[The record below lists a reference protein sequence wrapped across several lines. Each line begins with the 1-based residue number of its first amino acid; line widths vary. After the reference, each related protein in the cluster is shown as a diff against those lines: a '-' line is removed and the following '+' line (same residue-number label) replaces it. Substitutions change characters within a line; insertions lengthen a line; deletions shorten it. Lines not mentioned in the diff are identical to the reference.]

1 LEALRGHRKPS
12 YSCYNKAL
20 DTVLQ
25 WAYAVAESMCL
36 QISLIKPWDDW
47 NWNGDEIVHLP
58 IVPASRPIPGSK
70 NKSRYNIDIREY
82 LTTTNNAVV
91 GERLSSII
99 KKLPDDDQAK
109 FRSHSEGSF
118 DFRADTILES
128 FRDLRYRPKANVTP
142 GCPDAWLYPDETLHE
157 KGGDCEDLAFLLAA
171 LLMAAGI
178 SGYCVRV
185 ALGSLH
191 ITLPD
196 GKEQKHDHC
205 WVMYQNEGAVWEILE
220 PMTKVGGGSGKSRST
235 HGKQP
240 AQKAEYIPHYVFNVD
255 HLWQIHSRDLN
266 KKMGFDDYCHSRQ
279 FWKKFDRSFAMG
291 VHNSIYDL
299 ALGGKIPAS
308 AISAIKRKSLILDAN
323 ILTYDPRDHFDNG
336 YIPDSWARVND
347 RLAAFARNNNDW
359 VSFGAAAHSI
369 GDFYAHT
376 SYCHFA
382 VLQNAASPQG
392 QAVVYSPDGVLV
404 APPQYT
410 ANPPDPSLPPFDLT
424 SANFSVNDKLWAGTK
439 QQAAAQWAGKLI
451 SGRYAQ
457 KYDPVATF
465 WEGFTSLPLEL
476 TQATDYKTRGALPH
490 HNEIAVDDQTIP
502 SSHKLYRATANGQ
515 DDRQAFTNQF
525 RWRKNTAVAHIQ
537 QVLAANYHP

>member
-1 LEALRGHRKPS
+1 
-12 YSCYNKAL
+12 
-20 DTVLQ
+20 
-25 WAYAVAESMCL
+25 MCL
-36 QISLIKPWDDW
+36 QISAVKSWDEW

-70 NKSRYNIDIREY
+70 SKTRYNIDIREY

-91 GERLSSII
+91 GERLSEII
-99 KKLPDDDQAK
+99 KKLPADDQAL
-109 FRSHSEGSF
+109 FRSHSKSSF

-128 FRDLRYRPKANVTP
+128 FRDLRYLPKANVTA

-185 ALGSLH
+185 ALGRLH

-196 GKEQKHDHC
+196 GNEQKHDHC
-205 WVMYQNEGAVWEILE
+205 WVMYQNEASVWEILE

-235 HGKQP
+235 RGKQP
-240 AQKAEYIPHYVFNVD
+240 AQKVEYIPHYVFNVD

-266 KKMGFDDYCHSRQ
+266 KKMGFDDYCHSRR
-279 FWKKFDRSFAMG
+279 FWSKFDPSFAMG

-308 AISAIKRKSLILDAN
+308 AISTIKRKSLILDAN

-336 YIPDSWARVND
+336 YIPDSWDRVNS
-347 RLAAFARNNNDW
+347 RLAAFQTDNTDW
-359 VSFGAAAHSI
+359 ESFGAAAHSI

-382 VLQNAASPQG
+382 VLQNAASSQG
-392 QAVVYSPDGVLV
+392 QAVVYSPDGNLV
-404 APPQYT
+404 ASPQYT
-410 ANPPDPSLPPFDLT
+410 ANPADPSLPPFDLT
-424 SANFSVNDKLWAGTK
+424 SDAFSMNTNLWKGTK
-439 QQAAAQWAGKLI
+439 QAAAAQWAGKLI

-457 KYDPVATF
+457 KYDPKAGF
-465 WEGFTSLPLEL
+465 FENFTSLPLDL
-476 TQATDYKTRGALPH
+476 TQKADYNTRGAVPH
-490 HNEIAVDDQTIP
+490 HNEIAVDDQNI
-502 SSHKLYRATANGQ
+502 SAGHKLYRGTANGPA
-515 DDRQAFTNQF
+515 DRQAFANQF
-525 RWRKNTAVAHIQ
+525 RWRKNTAIQHIQ
-537 QVLAANYHP
+537 KALADNYQH

>member
-1 LEALRGHRKPS
+1 
-12 YSCYNKAL
+12 
-20 DTVLQ
+20 
-25 WAYAVAESMCL
+25 MCL
-36 QISLIKPWDDW
+36 QTSLITPWDDW

-58 IVPASRPIPGSK
+58 IVPASRPIPGYK
-70 NKSRYNIDIREY
+70 AKKLYPIDIREY

-91 GERLSSII
+91 GARLTKII
-99 KKLPDDDQAK
+99 KKLPDNDQVH
-109 FRSHSEGSF
+109 FRSHSKNSF

-128 FRDLRYRPKANVTP
+128 FRDLRYRPNGNITA
-142 GCPDAWLYPDETLHE
+142 GCPDAWLYPDETLAQG
-157 KGGDCEDLAFLLAA
+157 GGDCEDLAFLLAA

-196 GKEQKHDHC
+196 GKKQKHDHC

-220 PMTKVGGGSGKSRST
+220 PMTRVGGRAGKSLTGPAR
-235 HGKQP
+235 QP
-240 AQKAEYIPHYVFNVD
+240 AQKVEYVPHYVFNVD

-266 KKMGFDDYCHSRQ
+266 KNVGFDDYCHSRR
-279 FWKKFDRSFAMG
+279 FWNKFDPSFAMS

-308 AISAIKRKSLILDAN
+308 AISTIKRKSLLLDAN
-323 ILTYDPRDHFDNG
+323 IFTYDPLDHFDNG

-347 RLAAFARNNNDW
+347 RLAAFAKDNTDW
-359 VSFGAAAHSI
+359 DSFGAAAHSI
-369 GDFYAHT
+369 GDFYAHS
-376 SYCHFA
+376 SYVHFA

-392 QAVVYSPDGVLV
+392 QAVVYSPGGNLV
-404 APPQYT
+404 APPEYT
-410 ANPPDPSLPPFDLT
+410 TNPADPSLPPFDLT
-424 SANFSVNDKLWAGTK
+424 SDSFSLNPYVWKGTK

-465 WEGFTSLPLEL
+465 WEGFTSLPFDLV
-476 TQATDYKTRGALPH
+476 QALDYNTRGALPH
-490 HNEIAVDDQTIP
+490 HNEIAVDDENMP
-502 SSHKLYRATANGQ
+502 SSHKLYRGTANGP
-515 DDRQAFTNQF
+515 DDRQAFANQF
-525 RWRKNTAVAHIQ
+525 RWRKNTAIAHIQ
-537 QVLAANYHP
+537 QALADNYTG

>member
-1 LEALRGHRKPS
+1 
-12 YSCYNKAL
+12 
-20 DTVLQ
+20 
-25 WAYAVAESMCL
+25 MCL
-36 QISLIKPWDDW
+36 QISAVKPWDDW

-58 IVPASRPIPGSK
+58 IVPASRTIPGSK
-70 NKSRYNIDIREY
+70 SKSRYNIDIREY

-91 GERLSSII
+91 GERLGDII
-99 KKLPDDDQAK
+99 KKLSAEDQAK
-109 FRSHSEGSF
+109 FRSHLQGSF

-128 FRDLRYRPKANVTP
+128 FRDLRYLPKANVTP

-171 LLMAAGI
+171 LLMASGI

-185 ALGSLH
+185 ALGRLH

-205 WVMYQNEGAVWEILE
+205 WVMYQNEASVWEILE
-220 PMTKVGGGSGKSRST
+220 PMTKVGGRTGKSRPGR
-235 HGKQP
+235 GKQL
-240 AQKAEYIPHYVFNVD
+240 AQKVEYVPHFVFNVD
-255 HLWQIHSRDLN
+255 HLWLIHSRN
-266 KKMGFDDYCHSRQ
+266 ISKNTKFDDYCRTRK
-279 FWKKFDRSFAMG
+279 FWKKFDPSFAMG

-308 AISAIKRKSLILDAN
+308 AISAIKRKSLWLDAN

-336 YIPDSWARVND
+336 YIPDSWDRVNA
-347 RLAAFARNNNDW
+347 RLAAFAKDNTDW
-359 VSFGAAAHSI
+359 GSFGAAAHSI

-392 QAVVYSPDGVLV
+392 QAVVYSPSANLV

-410 ANPPDPSLPPFDLT
+410 ANLADPSLPPLDLT
-424 SANFSVNDKLWAGTK
+424 SNAFSMNTSLWKGTK

-465 WEGFTSLPLEL
+465 WEGFTSLPFDLA
-476 TQATDYKTRGALPH
+476 QAADYSTRGALPH
-490 HNEIAVDDQTIP
+490 HNEIAVDEENMP
-502 SSHKLYRATANGQ
+502 SSHKLYRGTATGP
-515 DDRQAFTNQF
+515 DDRQAFPNQF
-525 RWRKNTAVAHIQ
+525 RWRKNTAIAHIQ
-537 QVLAANYHP
+537 KILADNYHS